1 MSYSLTMGDQDT
13 ERQPPAESSGYPR
26 QRRAATV
33 REAKALAHPL
43 RLRILRLCAQQE
55 LTNKQLADRLGS
67 EPGTIFYHVR
77 QLVDAGFLQQA
88 PVRTGDSGALEKP
101 YRSTGRSWWLD
112 DPLADEGPEAAF
124 APIEA
129 FQDELREA
137 GPASVRTFARFMLHL
152 SPEDVAALDR
162 RILAILD
169 EYLETD
175 DQRLD
180 HPVHGGIVILHRLA
194 E

>member
-1 MSYSLTMGDQDT
+1 MGDQDA
-13 ERQPPAESSGYPR
+13 ERPPPGEAAPYPR
-26 QRRAATV
+26 QRIAPTI

-43 RLRILRLCAQQE
+43 RARILRLCAQHE

-67 EPGTIFYHVR
+67 EPGTVFYHVR
-77 QLVDAGFLQQA
+77 LLVDAGLLQQA

-112 DPLADEGPEAAF
+112 DPLADAEPDAKL

-129 FQDELREA
+129 FQEELREA
-137 GPASVRTFARFMLHL
+137 GPASVQQFARFMLHL
-152 SPEDVAALDR
+152 SPEDVATLDR

-169 EYLETD
+169 EYIETD

-180 HPVHGGIVILHRLA
+180 QPAHGGIVVLHRLA

>member
-1 MSYSLTMGDQDT
+1 MDDQGAQ
-13 ERQPPAESSGYPR
+13 RPPPSEPSPYPR
-26 QRRAATV
+26 RRRPATA

-43 RLRILRLCAQQE
+43 RLRILRLCAQYE

-67 EPGTIFYHVR
+67 EPGTVFYHVR
-77 QLVDAGFLQQA
+77 QLVDAGLLQQA
-88 PVRTGDSGALEKP
+88 AVRTGDSGALEKP

-112 DPLADEGPEAAF
+112 DPLADAEPDAAL

-137 GPASVRTFARFMLHL
+137 GPGSVKTFARFTLHL
-152 SPEDVAALDR
+152 SPEDVEALDR

-169 EYLETD
+169 EYIETD

-180 HPVHGGIVILHRLA
+180 QPALGGIIVLHRLA

>member
-1 MSYSLTMGDQDT
+1 M
-13 ERQPPAESSGYPR
+13 R
-26 QRRAATV
+26 V
-33 REAKALAHPL
+33 
-43 RLRILRLCAQQE
+43 RILRLCAQHE

-67 EPGTIFYHVR
+67 EPGTVLYHVR
-77 QLVDAGFLQQA
+77 QLLGAGLLDQA

-112 DPLADEGPEAAF
+112 DPLADAEPDAAL

-137 GPASVRTFARFMLHL
+137 GPGSIQTFARFMLHL
-152 SPEDVAALDR
+152 SPEDVEMLDR

-169 EYLETD
+169 EYIETD
-175 DQRLD
+175 GQRLD
-180 HPVHGGIVILHRLA
+180 HPAVGGIVVLHRLA
-194 E
+194 D